1 VCRRPLHVDEIWP
14 NGAPR
19 VAVLERVISVGDVHD
34 VVRSARGQSFHH
46 IVTLRTPLRQVRF
59 SFVSIGAGVTSMQD
73 SLGIAGTIW
82 QALELLWNWSFGQ
95 VVTMFQMPLNTL
107 PLWKQLLFL
116 IVIGSLARLVY
127 TVVMGLRKAAQSL
140 VGATVG
146 LVSVLLSL
154 VP

>member
-1 VCRRPLHVDEIWP
+1 
-14 NGAPR
+14 
-19 VAVLERVISVGDVHD
+19 
-34 VVRSARGQSFHH
+34 
-46 IVTLRTPLRQVRF
+46 
-59 SFVSIGAGVTSMQD
+59 MQD

-154 VP
+154 VPQIVWVGLIAFGGAWAITHLDPTWIPAGMR